1 MVLALPAS
9 SQGLQSAET
18 NWTGLYAG
26 AGTDLSFA
34 GHSASTDYGG
44 TYGGYI
50 DPVATATFGRNWQSG
65 NLVYGIESSVSG
77 PGRDGEIDWYDDDS
91 YQNRYE
97 WNWSATLRG
106 RVGVTAGDVLLY
118 SAAGVTVADVTLD
131 ACEQGRFDDTCAANS
146 YSTFVDDRLK
156 GFTAA
161 IGAEA
166 AFTDRLSG
174 FLEYSTTAFEAE
186 VVGQNRNGAD
196 TEVTPHGINSEA
208 LRVGLNYSLGGSRRS
223 DPVTVNAADSMWG
236 GGYVGLLGTYGML
249 TNHSGLYYGGT
260 RTTIADQ
267 TLGVVGGYNVQRG
280 NFVYGLE
287 ADVSGAMEADKIWG
301 DDYLSDHSWNWLT
314 TIRGRAG
321 ISTGSALFY
330 TTAGLAFADLE
341 LGACEGDADETCA
354 DSGADYDSRYSGVS
368 TGLAAGFGVAV
379 RLNERTAVNAEYTYV
394 GFPFETG
401 ADALTETDGESDY
414 PGPHTAEAQ
423 MFRIGVTY
431 SLGTASSGRAEPL
444 HDWSGYY
451 AGLFASGNLLGV
463 AGGSY
468 YGNPSIMEEHG
479 AFGVN
484 AGRNW
489 ERGNFVF
496 GVDAEIQSGTGPTA
510 STYYDEDDYLNS
522 GEWNWSGAIRARAGI
537 ATGNA
542 LIFATGGVAIAD
554 TDLWHCYELE
564 ECFDPSDLNDE
575 SDSYFEDVQYGLTGG
590 FGVEYAINDSTSIIG
605 EYRMTQFGAQRG
617 DGLTDDDYADHTT
630 WSQMVKVG
638 VNYSF

>member
-1 MVLALPAS
+1 LPAS
-9 SQGLQSAET
+9 SQQLEVAET
-18 NWTGLYAG
+18 NWTGFYAG
-26 AGTDLSFA
+26 VGTDLSFA

-50 DPVATATFGRNWQSG
+50 DPVAAVTFGRNWQSG
-65 NLVYGIESSVSG
+65 SLVYGIESSISG
-77 PGRDGEIDWYDDDS
+77 PGRTGEIDWDS
-91 YQNRYE
+91 DTAYQNRYE
-97 WNWSATLRG
+97 WNWAATVRG

-131 ACEQGRFDDTCAANS
+131 ACERGRFNDVCAANVF
-146 YSTFVDDRLK
+146 STYVDDKLV
-156 GFTAA
+156 GLTAA
-161 IGAEA
+161 IGAEV
-166 AFTDRLSG
+166 AFSDRLSG
-174 FLEYSTTAFEAE
+174 FLEYSTTAFEAK
-186 VVGQNRNGAD
+186 VVGQNRNGVD
-196 TEVTPHGINSEA
+196 SEVTPHGINSEA
-208 LRVGLNYSLGGSRRS
+208 LRVGVNYSLGASRRS
-223 DPVTVNAADSMWG
+223 DPVSANVSNSSWG
-236 GGYVGLLGTYGML
+236 GGYAGVVGTYGML

-260 RTTIADQ
+260 RSTVADQ

-280 NFVYGLE
+280 NFVYGIE
-287 ADVSGAMEADKIWG
+287 ADVSGAMEADKTWG
-301 DDYLSDHSWNWLT
+301 DNYLSDHTWNWMT

-321 ISTGSALFY
+321 ISTGPALFY

-341 LGACEGDADETCA
+341 LGACDGAVSCTDI
-354 DSGADYDSRYSGVS
+354 GADYDSRYSGVS

-401 ADALTETDGESDY
+401 TDALTEADAVSQY

-423 MFRIGVTY
+423 MFRVGVTY
-431 SLGTASSGRAEPL
+431 SLGATSSGRADPL

-451 AGLFASGNLLGV
+451 AGAFASGNLLGV

-468 YGNPSIMEEHG
+468 YGNTSIIEEHG

-489 ERGNFVF
+489 QRGNFVF
-496 GVDAEIQSGTGPTA
+496 GLEAEVQSGTGPTA

-522 GEWNWSGAIRARAGI
+522 GEWDWSGAIRARAGI

-542 LIFATGGVAIAD
+542 LIFATGGVAVAD
-554 TDLWHCYELE
+554 TELWHCYDLVP
-564 ECFDPSDLNDE
+564 CFDPSDLNDN
-575 SDSYFEDVQYGLTGG
+575 SDSYFEEVQYGLTGG

-605 EYRMTQFGAQRG
+605 EYRMTQFSAQRG
-617 DGLTDDDYADHTT
+617 EGLSDSTYADHTT
-630 WSQMVKVG
+630 WSQLVKIG